1 MTDAAG
7 FADFSFILETWYI
20 VLTGAFSKSEFKLQ
34 PRQRRTDSDLTDHR
48 RSLTASFVKFL
59 TLMSRLSLLYSAS
72 SALQCKSKYPWINVT
87 RSEMRRKMTENEGHV
102 SWRNQKLHE
111 FYKSKASKCCQDLT
125 SKYKNLFQVWDF
137 RLYIKTLQFRYFG
150 EKTVSGPIDF
160 HSIFCSCYGSQWDPK
175 PFGYQLQNI
184 SFCVSHKK
192 ESHWNDM
199 KSISDL
205 KTQEFN
211 HSLIFLFNYIKM
223 QHFNPSELNCTT
235 LKVKNSSILHIYIN
249 VRNNVE
255 LQSTFEAFS
264 WHKTQMNDLATCL
277 KCLTHVDLN
286 GKPSVAASSN
296 NKII

>member
-7 FADFSFILETWYI
+7 FADFSFILDTWYI
-20 VLTGAFSKSEFKLQ
+20 VLTGAFSKSEYKLQ

-160 HSIFCSCYGSQWDPK
+160 HSIFCSCYGSQWLNHLVTNFK
-175 PFGYQLQNI
+175 ISPFVFHTRKKVIGTTWSQSLTSKYKNLITVGFFCSTI
-184 SFCVSHKK
+184 SKC
-192 ESHWNDM
+192 
-199 KSISDL
+199 SISIHL
-205 KTQEFN
+205 N
-211 HSLIFLFNYIKM
+211 WIA
-223 QHFNPSELNCTT
+223 QH
-235 LKVKNSSILHIYIN
+235 
-249 VRNNVE
+249 
-255 LQSTFEAFS
+255 
-264 WHKTQMNDLATCL
+264 
-277 KCLTHVDLN
+277 
-286 GKPSVAASSN
+286 
-296 NKII
+296 